1 MTVRTAARWRQR
13 RGAVGRR
20 ASEWLG
26 GLALLLA
33 LACGAALPRPLWAQR
48 DAARLEGG
56 RFTVLHYPPDAV
68 LARALLRAAQAND
81 SFPGL
86 PRPRQRVVIAVA
98 PDPARFREW
107 VGEAFPEWGAAAA
120 FPASQRIVMQGAG
133 SGGSRAGDPLVV
145 LRHELAHLALA
156 EALGDLPPRWFDEGY
171 ASVAAGEW
179 GREEVLATNLALVWR
194 GPRSFAALD
203 ARFGGG
209 DQAATGAYALAHRA
223 VAELAALDPAR
234 GLSLFFTYWQASGSM
249 DLALRQAYGLTTEAF
264 EAHWV
269 RRTQRRYGALALV
282 SDFAAAL
289 GLLFIG
295 LLPVVLR
302 RRRRERRRLEAL
314 RAAEAE
320 QERRARESALDALLA
335 TVPPP
340 KGQGLLDTPSDAP

>member
-1 MTVRTAARWRQR
+1 VIAGMGQGQGGRTAR
-13 RGAVGRR
+13 RP
-20 ASEWLG
+20 W
-26 GLALLLA
+26 ALRSLLA
-33 LACGAALPRPLWAQR
+33 GVAALVVMGVSPPPAAAQR
-48 DAARLEGG
+48 DTERLVGG
-56 RFTVLHYPPDAV
+56 RFTVLHEASDAV

-86 PRPRQRVVIAVA
+86 PRPQQRVVIAVA
-98 PDPARFREW
+98 PTPALFREW
-107 VGEAFPEWGAAAA
+107 VGDAFPEWGAAAA

-171 ASVAAGEW
+171 ASLAAGEW
-179 GREEVLATNLALVWR
+179 GREEVLATNIALVWR
-194 GPRSFAALD
+194 GPRTFAELD
-203 ARFGGG
+203 AMFSGG

-234 GLSLFFTYWQASGSM
+234 GLSLFFRYWQDGGSL
-249 DLALRQAYGLTTEAF
+249 DLALRQAYGLTTEGY

-269 RRTQRRYGALALV
+269 RRTQRRYGALALAG
-282 SDFAAAL
+282 DFAAAL
-289 GLLFIG
+289 GLLFVG
-295 LLPVVLR
+295 LLPVFLR

-320 QERRARESALDALLA
+320 QERRARDSALEALLA
-335 TVPPP
+335 SVPPP